1 MSSKQG
7 KVVHVDAFPDRV
19 IGEEV
24 KELEKV
30 NAEVILAR
38 CKTEDEVIEAAKDA
52 DAIMCVRVPITR
64 RVVESLQNCKVII
77 RYGIGVD
84 NIDVEAATDHN
95 IIVANVPDYCFEE
108 VSNQAM
114 ALLLACARKLV
125 SLNNSLKQGHRKFA
139 LAPMGSIYGQTLG
152 LVGCGQIGRLVAK
165 KAGCFDLRILGYDPY
180 LDESIARKYEI
191 TLVGLPELL
200 KESDFIS
207 IHSPLTKETRH
218 LISENEFRL
227 MKSSAYLINTARGP
241 VVDEAALIKALR
253 EGWIAGAG
261 LDVFDKEPKN
271 MDLDHPL
278 LKMDNVVVSPHCG
291 AYSDAAFE
299 KLRIS
304 VGQEIARV
312 LTGRWPKNVVNKTVK
327 PRIHLLKENLS

>member
-1 MSSKQG
+1 MRGKQG
-7 KVVHVDAFPDRV
+7 KVVHVDAFPDR
-19 IGEEV
+19 IIKEEV
-24 KELEKV
+24 IELEKV
-30 NAEVILAR
+30 NAEVILVR
-38 CKTEDEVIEAAKDA
+38 CKTEDEVIEAARDA
-52 DAIMCVRVPITR
+52 DVIMCVRVPITR

-77 RYGIGVD
+77 RYGVGVD

-95 IIVANVPDYCFEE
+95 IIVVNVPDYCFEE
-108 VSNQAM
+108 VSNQAV

-125 SLNNSLKQGHRKFA
+125 ILNNSMKQGNRKFT

-152 LVGCGQIGRLVAK
+152 LVGCGHIGRLTAK
-165 KAGCFDLRILGYDPY
+165 KAGCFGLRRLGFDPY
-180 LDESIARKYEI
+180 LDEAIARKYEI
-191 TLVGLPELL
+191 TLVGLTKLL
-200 KESDFIS
+200 KESDYIS
-207 IHSPLTKETRH
+207 IHAPLIKETRH
-218 LISENEFRL
+218 MISENELRL

-278 LKMDNVVVSPHCG
+278 LKMDNVVVSPHCA
-291 AYSDAAFE
+291 AYSDASFE
-299 KLRIS
+299 RLRIS

-312 LTGRWPKNVVNKTVK
+312 LTGRWPKNVVNKAVK
-327 PRIHLLKENLS
+327 PRIHLSKEN